1 MHILNLIGLIMGYL
15 GSISLSLG
23 IIKSKQ
29 EVIDEETPFWGP
41 NPFKMRSTLRSRLL
55 GFTGV
60 ALLVA
65 GFATTTVATALE
77 TVFNIDDVPLAISLI
92 ALLIVTAYAILL
104 FALKAKHRAHV
115 AAKSRYYFNEI
126 IKEARNLKSEY
137 EKNPVIAT
145 EDHTLEDLKK
155 QYVGQLSKDLN
166 YLKPDDKKII
176 EKLISNIDKAQ
187 QLSDL
192 VAALNGFLADYD
204 TGNQS
209 RLS

>member
-1 MHILNLIGLIMGYL
+1 MHILNLIGLVMGYL

-65 GFATTTVATALE
+65 GFATTTVATALD
-77 TVFNIDDVPLAISLI
+77 TVFNIEDVPLAISLI

-104 FALKAKHRAHV
+104 FALKAKHRAHID
-115 AAKSRYYFNEI
+115 AKSRYYFQEL
-126 IKEARNLKSEY
+126 IKEVRELKNKY
-137 EKNPVIAT
+137 EKQPVIST
-145 EDHTLEDLKK
+145 QGGNLDNLKK
-155 QYVGQLSKDLN
+155 QQMQQFSKSLSN
-166 YLKPDDKKII
+166 LKPDDKKAL
-176 EKLISNIDKAQ
+176 EKLISNIDKAGEYAE
-187 QLSDL
+187 LTS
-192 VAALNGFLADYD
+192 ALNNFLAEQDPD
-204 TGNQS
+204 N
-209 RLS
+209 

>member
-55 GFTGV
+55 GFSGV

-65 GFATTTVATALE
+65 GFATTSVTTALD
-77 TVFNIDDVPLAISLI
+77 TVFDIDDLPLAVSTI
-92 ALLIVTAYAILL
+92 ALLTATAYAILW
-104 FALKAKHRAHV
+104 FALKAKHRAHID
-115 AAKSRYYFNEI
+115 AKSRYYFNEI
-126 IKEARNLKSEY
+126 IKEARKLKDEY
-137 EKNPVIAT
+137 EKKSVIIT
-145 EDHTLEDLKK
+145 EDDSLADLKK
-155 QYVGQLSKDLN
+155 QYVGGLSKDLN

-176 EKLISNIDKAQ
+176 EKLISSIDKAQ
-187 QLSDL
+187 QLPDM
-192 VAALNGFLADYD
+192 VAALSDFLAEYD
-204 TGNQS
+204 SGNHTS
-209 RLS
+209 